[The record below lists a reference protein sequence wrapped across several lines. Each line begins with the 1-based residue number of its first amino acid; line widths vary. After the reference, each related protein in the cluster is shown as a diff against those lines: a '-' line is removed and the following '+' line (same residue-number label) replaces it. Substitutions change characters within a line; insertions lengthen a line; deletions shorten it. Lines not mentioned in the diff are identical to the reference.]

1 MRGVEFR
8 LSRFLELGF
17 VLTPKIYTPTYQFV
31 CESNVL
37 TTLAH
42 GQREL
47 VFADDRYQQALFS
60 VDDSDVIDFRRRQCP
75 GCKYRKL
82 TGPFNDINLFAAQFA
97 SNRLHVRAF

>member
-17 VLTPKIYTPTYQFV
+17 VLTPKIYAPTYQLV

-47 VFADDRYQQALFS
+47 VCANYRYQQALFG
-60 VDDSDVIDFRRRQCP
+60 VDDSDFIDFRRRQCP
-75 GCKYRKL
+75 GCKYSKL
-82 TGPFNDINLFAAQFA
+82 IRPFNDIDLLAAQFA
-97 SNRLHVRAF
+97 SDRLHARA